1 MPNEARNPAPCPAID
16 EYVCLRCRG
25 GPIRV
30 VEITE
35 FVLELRCELCANT
48 WSMFQRRYSTRRRQF
63 QRMSPETERRQSGD
77 RRKCPPVLVG

>member
-1 MPNEARNPAPCPAID
+1 
-16 EYVCLRCRG
+16 
-25 GPIRV
+25 

-48 WSMFQRRYSTRRRQF
+48 WSMFQRRYNTRRMQH

-77 RRKCPPVLVG
+77 RRKCPPVLVD